1 MSAIKISF
9 KAASARK
16 TDGISTGPFWLT
28 SGRYNTS
35 KISMHMLDI
44 SDDYM
49 YLGKL
54 VNQ

>member
-9 KAASARK
+9 KAASAMKRH
-16 TDGISTGPFWLT
+16 GISTGPFWLT

-35 KISMHMLDI
+35 QVFMHMLDI
-44 SDDYM
+44 IDDYT
-49 YLGKL
+49 YVGKL